1 MFRQWKVAIW
11 WKAAT
16 NDFYDPLFLI
26 FSCICFLNLFAKIFD
41 SESFENCSIV
51 HNLTQTVRSSA
62 CAVHVHET
70 VHHWFA
76 HIHFVDNESFQIWT
90 DFRAATF
97 TCEYR
102 WRWHDQFLADWFI
115 FEWWKNKKPHAK
127 MFILCSFRND
137 IKCDATEPSIRFTD
151 FSLLLLLWGKHLSNW
166 TKRWRYLN
174 VVPATLIFGRLI
186 VCRWC
191 TIV

>member
-1 MFRQWKVAIW
+1 MIFMIHCFW
-11 WKAAT
+11 
-16 NDFYDPLFLI
+16 FFLA
-26 FSCICFLNLFAKIFD
+26 SVFLNLFAKIFD

-62 CAVHVHET
+62 CAAHVHET
-70 VHHWFA
+70 VRHWFA

-115 FEWWKNKKPHAK
+115 FEWWKSKKPHAN

-137 IKCDATEPSIRFTD
+137 IKCDATEPFTRFTD
-151 FSLLLLLWGKHLSNW
+151 FFAAAFIVRKTLEQLDETVTIFKCCPGYFNLWTVNSLSLMRNSLGSQ
-166 TKRWRYLN
+166 R
-174 VVPATLIFGRLI
+174 
-186 VCRWC
+186 
-191 TIV
+191 